1 MYAKQQEQDHFQ
13 MQEMLEQRDNLIKQ
27 MQMDL
32 EQFDADKRNLQDKF

>member
-1 MYAKQQEQDHFQ
+1 